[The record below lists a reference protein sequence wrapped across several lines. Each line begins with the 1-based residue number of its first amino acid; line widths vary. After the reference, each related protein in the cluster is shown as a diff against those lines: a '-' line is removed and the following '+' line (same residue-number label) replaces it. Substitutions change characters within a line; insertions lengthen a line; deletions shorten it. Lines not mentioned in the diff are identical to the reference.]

1 VKEKGEK
8 FEGDINA
15 VKEQLQTLYTTKAE
29 TKEEYFK
36 TKLEYEIEYDEIR
49 HSEWIANQ
57 K

>member
-36 TKLEYEIEYDEIR
+36 SKLEYEIEYDEIR